1 MENQDDTIDDLLA
14 TRLLACNF
22 APWKRTSLTQDGYQF
37 LSIQDRIEVFGD
49 MMDSRERVS
58 LAIEHREADRIPTG
72 EIAIADE
79 VVQVFLDVDQ
89 VAFSERMEFTSRLG
103 IDAVCESPEWGIPP
117 SRLPK
122 AREAR
127 WKDLGSW
134 ATRTDRFVF
143 VLIDGAFGWGMRLMG
158 FERFLSAIAKRSQ
171 EIIDLIDGVERLNIS
186 LARPAAD
193 LGANGVLIADDIA
206 YGRGTIVGPDLLRER
221 FFPSLARQIRGIAG
235 TKMPVFFH
243 SDGNLNPVLDDIVEL
258 GFQGLHCLE
267 SGAGMELPHL
277 KTRYGERI
285 CLWGNLDPRDLFPDR
300 GGKLLERKVRDIIR
314 VAAPGG
320 GFIFGTS
327 SGLVAGMRPEHVET
341 VHRVV
346 RSQGRYE

>member
-1 MENQDDTIDDLLA
+1 MN
-14 TRLLACNF
+14 
-22 APWKRTSLTQDGYQF
+22 
-37 LSIQDRIEVFGD
+37 
-49 MMDSRERVS
+49 SRKRVS

-89 VAFSERMEFTSRLG
+89 VAFSEHMEFTSRLG
-103 IDAVCESPEWGIPP
+103 IDAVCESPEWPIPP

-143 VLIDGAFGWGMRLMG
+143 VLIDGAFGWGMKLVG
-158 FERFLSAIAKRSQ
+158 FERFLSALVKRSQ
-171 EIIDLIDGVERLNIS
+171 EIIDLIDEAERLNTG
-186 LARPAAD
+186 LARRAAD

-206 YGRGTIVGPDLLRER
+206 YRRGTIFSPDLLRER
-221 FFPSLARQIRGIAG
+221 FFPSLARQIRGIARS
-235 TKMPVFFH
+235 KMPVFFH
-243 SDGNLNPVLDDIVEL
+243 SDGNLNAILDDIVEL

-267 SGAGMELPHL
+267 SGAGMDLADL
-277 KTRYGERI
+277 KARYGERI
-285 CLWGNLDPRDLFPDR
+285 CLWGNLDPKDLFLDQKPED
-300 GGKLLERKVRDIIR
+300 LEKIVTRSLEL
-314 VAAPGG
+314 AAPGG

-327 SGLVAGMRPEHVET
+327 SGLVKGMRSQNIDAVYRA
-341 VHRVV
+341 VHSR
-346 RSQGRYE
+346 GRFH